1 MEIDEKI
8 ENIFYNSPEQKSR
21 SNLFQ
26 MTKKIA
32 NRNHLSNNNLLVN
45 NIKLSSPYRN
55 NDYKYK
61 KSKKSYDRT
70 EDLFYFEFIKKLK
83 SEDISPKYNPSVNNS
98 KISKK
103 KQSQIKKSG
112 KKEKNAKEISNI
124 NSDIIKLNLIEGDNN
139 ENTIKKKK
147 NQFQDGIMGVC
158 KINNNQNLNNQNLLS
173 TQNKKTKIAKIESNV
188 DIDKNNVD
196 INKNKIQKAV
206 ELELINHLK
215 KFDILEVESKTNLQ
229 NVKYSKDDFHLRKI
243 SKDSNLVTN
252 NVTKRE
258 INNIEKESEVNN
270 MNEAVIYYSMPTENK
285 KKKMFFCCF

>member
-83 SEDISPKYNPSVNNS
+83 SEN
-98 KISKK
+98 
-103 KQSQIKKSG
+103 
-112 KKEKNAKEISNI
+112 
-124 NSDIIKLNLIEGDNN
+124 
-139 ENTIKKKK
+139 
-147 NQFQDGIMGVC
+147 
-158 KINNNQNLNNQNLLS
+158 
-173 TQNKKTKIAKIESNV
+173 
-188 DIDKNNVD
+188 
-196 INKNKIQKAV
+196 NKIK
-206 ELELINHLK
+206 
-215 KFDILEVESKTNLQ
+215 
-229 NVKYSKDDFHLRKI
+229 
-243 SKDSNLVTN
+243 
-252 NVTKRE
+252 
-258 INNIEKESEVNN
+258 
-270 MNEAVIYYSMPTENK
+270 
-285 KKKMFFCCF
+285 

>member
-103 KQSQIKKSG
+103 KQSQIKKTG
-112 KKEKNAKEISNI
+112 KKEKNTKEFSNI
-124 NSDIIKLNLIEGDNN
+124 NNDTIKLNPMEVENN
-139 ENTIKKKK
+139 EKIIKKKK
-147 NQFQDGIMGVC
+147 NQLIDGIMGVN
-158 KINNNQNLNNQNLLS
+158 KINSNQNLLNI
-173 TQNKKTKIAKIESNV
+173 QNKKTKIAKIEDSIN
-188 DIDKNNVD
+188 IDKNKV
-196 INKNKIQKAV
+196 QKAIEFEV
-206 ELELINHLK
+206 INHFK
-215 KFDILEVESKTNLQ
+215 KFDVLEIESNPNFQ
-229 NVKYSKDDFHLRKI
+229 NVKYIKDDYQLRKI
-243 SKDSNLVTN
+243 SKESNLVTN
-252 NVTKRE
+252 NITKRE
-258 INNIEKESEVNN
+258 INNLERESEENN
-270 MNEAVIYYSMPTENK
+270 INEAVIYYSLPTENK
-285 KKKMFFCCF
+285 KKKNFFCCF